1 MNVASLDHCR
11 KLHEA
16 SGWTDTE
23 FTYYINGGQYSGEVY
38 HRSMVFDKDGNL
50 PAYDLGY
57 LVRKLRGELLV
68 LDDSEMGLFFRSMLT
83 LATLEDAAAKL
94 AIELFKQGVLKR
106 DGDA

>member
-1 MNVASLDHCR
+1 MNVASLDLCR
-11 KLHEA
+11 ELYEL
-16 SGWTDTE
+16 SGWKMTE
-23 FTYYINGGQYSGEVY
+23 HIWCPVKDNSGDWHHVYY
-38 HRSMVFDKDGNL
+38 MLGNLAKEL

-83 LATLEDAAAKL
+83 LETLEDAAAKL